1 MLHNLQIVSIYFN
14 SSIQNDKFH
23 LFLFYRILNFD
34 IHVYACMQ
42 VHVHACMQVHVHVRA
57 WVEARGRT
65 VSVLHYHSYP
75 TKAVSHWMWKL
86 SPSKASRLFLP
97 PPTPTPSAVVMIYA
111 VMSGC
116 WETELRSSSLGSK
129 RSYPWSHF
137 SNSFFYQILMHS
149 GVHIRLFSISFL
161 KLILLTNL

>member
-1 MLHNLQIVSIYFN
+1 M
-14 SSIQNDKFH
+14 
-23 LFLFYRILNFD
+23 
-34 IHVYACMQ
+34 CM
-42 VHVHACMQVHVHVRA
+42 HACRFMCMPACRSMCMCVLEWKPEEGQ
-57 WVEARGRT
+57 WVSCIITLTPRRQSLTECGSCPPPNPP
-65 VSVLHYHSYP
+65 VSSC
-75 TKAVSHWMWKL
+75 
-86 SPSKASRLFLP
+86 P
-97 PPTPTPSAVVMIYA
+97 PPTPTPSAVVMMYA